1 MQRMAVGYTPRSIAC
16 WVAGLTTTFSP
27 QPSQVSVLL
36 PGTVMGAFP
45 TRIVRVNA
53 SSGIGITRFERLDP
67 GVDVVD
73 QFVLD
78 ALRAVVQ
85 LLDGQLAAERTEDA
99 RR

>member
-1 MQRMAVGYTPRSIAC
+1 MAVGYTPWSIAIR
-16 WVAGLTTTFSP
+16 VPGLTTTSSP
-27 QPSQVSVLL
+27 QSSQVSVSL
-36 PGTVMGAFP
+36 PGTVTAAFP
-45 TRIVRVNA
+45 TRIVSVNS
-53 SSGIGITRFERLDP
+53 SSGIGITRFERLDS